1 MTELQPKRVAA
12 MRRLHGFPVN
22 LGLEK
27 SPAWL
32 MLYGVLHCSNSGPA
46 AEPPVSKPDPTSPRR
61 EASLFNLPVAQGVTG
76 IFLAPRMGAE
86 ALPPSSPAVKRQDG
100 NLGVFEHVFGDPAHD
115 QQIAFQCQGLGEQDL
130 PPTGRPPL
138 PCLAR
143 SGRSP
148 SGPAMAPLE

>member
-1 MTELQPKRVAA
+1 MYTSRGHNARIFRLFTGWLYVMWSRV
-12 MRRLHGFPVN
+12 MR
-22 LGLEK
+22 
-27 SPAWL
+27 S
-32 MLYGVLHCSNSGPA
+32 S
-46 AEPPVSKPDPTSPRR
+46 TSPRR

-86 ALPPSSPAVKRQDG
+86 ALPQSSPAVKRQDG

-115 QQIAFQCQGLGEQDL
+115 QQIAFQFQGLGEQDL
-130 PPTGRPPL
+130 PSPPTGRPPL